1 MSKPEQITLD
11 LLGMTCTNC
20 SNTIQRQL
28 NKVEGVQEAAV
39 NFASEKASV
48 TYFPDLVGH
57 DDLVAVVRRAGFD
70 VIEAALGEDAEDA
83 EAAARETDIRH
94 QWKRLTVGVV
104 FTLPLFL
111 LSMARDFGF
120 LGAWSHESWVNWF
133 FFALATP
140 VQFT

>member
-1 MSKPEQITLD
+1 MSEPKQITLD
-11 LLGMTCTNC
+11 VLGMTCTNC

-48 TYFPDLVGH
+48 TYFPDLVGR
-57 DDLVAVVRRAGFD
+57 DDLVAAVRRAGFD
-70 VIEAALGEDAEDA
+70 VIEAAPGEDAEDA
-83 EAAARETDIRH
+83 ETIARETDIRH
-94 QWKRLTVGVV
+94 QWKRLTVGII

-120 LGAWSHESWVNWF
+120 LGAV
-133 FFALATP
+133 
-140 VQFT
+140 